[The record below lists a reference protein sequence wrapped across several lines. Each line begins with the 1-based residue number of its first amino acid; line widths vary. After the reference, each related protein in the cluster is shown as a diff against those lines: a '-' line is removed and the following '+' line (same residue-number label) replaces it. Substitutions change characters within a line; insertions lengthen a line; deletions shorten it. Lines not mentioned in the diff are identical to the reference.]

1 MVVGTPRNTRQEVL
15 LVAADL
21 FRRQGYGATSVGQVA
36 EAAGI
41 SKGNLTYHFPNK
53 MELFREVVS
62 EVAAYVRDRILA
74 DSFSAAPDMI
84 AGFEEFARRL
94 RRRFVDSEGRF
105 VGCLFTNIAVET
117 RHSDPEVAGL
127 ASASLYTLREAV
139 AARIAEGQARGDIRR
154 DQEAGR
160 LTHAFF
166 WMYEGALILSRAQGD
181 AAEYDA
187 FCSYLREFLS
197 PPPSSQK
204 GESNGTHDHSLSG

>member
-1 MVVGTPRNTRQEVL
+1 MVVGTPRNTRQEVIL
-15 LVAADL
+15 AAADM

-41 SKGNLTYHFPNK
+41 SKGNLTYHFPSK
-53 MELFREVVS
+53 QDLFKEVVD

-74 DSFSAAPDMI
+74 ESFTEAPDMI
-84 AGFEEFARRL
+84 AGFEEFARKL
-94 RRRFVDSEGRF
+94 RKRFVDAEGRF
-105 VGCLFTNIAVET
+105 VGCLYTNIAVET
-117 RHSDPEVAGL
+117 RHSDPHIAGL
-127 ASASLYTLREAV
+127 ASASLYLLREAV
-139 AARIAEGQARGDIRR
+139 AARIAEGQAKGDIRR

-187 FCSYLREFLS
+187 FRAYLREFLS
-197 PPPSSQK
+197 PRS
-204 GESNGTHDHSLSG
+204 